1 MKEKKWLII
10 LLDCLLAGVLLVTF
24 AFFHHVLP
32 KMKTRAKIARQAEL
46 QAKELPKE
54 EAPSQPEP
62 VAPEG
67 APLQTE
73 EEENREE
80 EPIPEAE
87 GQEEIH
93 EEEPETRTP
102 WQIQF
107 ADKFTDEIVQTA
119 NSYSS
124 PDISITI
131 TTVDN
136 AEEVKENPALN
147 HNVYYI
153 ADIYVSSIECFRS
166 WLAHDT
172 FEVYCTQNILEMS
185 EDSHALLAMTG
196 DFYSYQFQGISVRNG
211 AVYRSD
217 DTNSD
222 ICVLYKD
229 GTMTTYSPGDYNKDE
244 LLNSGDVWQLWKFGP
259 RLLDEE
265 GHALSNHNTTETVTY
280 INPRSAVGYYEPGH
294 YCFIVVDGRQ
304 DGWSTGMRLG
314 ELGRIFEDLGCSCAY
329 NLDGGGSAVM
339 VFGNEIYSHQSNGA
353 DRELGDILLIAE
365 PSEAVEITAEGGVK
379 P

>member
-10 LLDCLLAGVLLVTF
+10 LLDCLLTGILLVTF

-32 KMKTRAKIARQAEL
+32 KMRTQAKIARQAEL

-54 EAPSQPEP
+54 EVADLPEP
-62 VAPEG
+62 VAPEE
-67 APLQTE
+67 APLQAE
-73 EEENREE
+73 EVEKLEE
-80 EPIPEAE
+80 EPVPETEEPEKIP
-87 GQEEIH
+87 
-93 EEEPETRTP
+93 EEEPDTRTP

-107 ADKFTDEIVQTA
+107 ADKFTDEIVRTA

-136 AEEVKENPALN
+136 AEAVEKDPALN
-147 HNVYYI
+147 HNIYYV

-172 FEVYCTQNILEMS
+172 FEVYCTQDIVEMA

-211 AVYRSD
+211 TVYRSD
-217 DTNSD
+217 SGNSD

-229 GTMTTYSPGDYNKDE
+229 GSMVTYGPGEYDKDE

-259 RLLDEE
+259 RLLSPE
-265 GHALSNHNTTETVTY
+265 GEVLHNHNTTETITY
-280 INPRSAVGYYEPGH
+280 INPRSAVGYFEPGH
-294 YCFIVVDGRQ
+294 YCFVVVDGRQ
-304 DGWSTGMRLG
+304 EGWSTGMRLG
-314 ELGRIFEDLGCSCAY
+314 ELGQIFADLGCKCAY
-329 NLDGGGSAVM
+329 NLDGGGSAAL
-339 VFGNEIYSHQSNGA
+339 VFGNEIYSHQSNGGG
-353 DRELGDILLIAE
+353 RELGDILLIAE
-365 PSEAVEITAEGGVK
+365 PSEAVEIKAEGGYQ